1 MRNSYW
7 LGVDLSKERFHVALA
22 ALETP
27 PSAWASLPNA
37 EFENTLTGIDA
48 LCSWIAQHGL
58 TIQSLLGVCVEAT
71 GRYAWTFVTQLDGRL
86 GPVSIVNPAR
96 PVAFAKS
103 MGLRDKTDRIDAC
116 ILALYGI
123 AHKPHPTALPT
134 SLQHQLR
141 ELTAH
146 YAHERREIT
155 ACHQRLSEP
164 IESPLVRKQLI
175 AKIRAAS
182 KRIEAIEQEL
192 DHLIEQDPALQHDAI
207 LIQSIPGVAAKTCR
221 VILAEFGDLRRYS
234 RNELVALAGLFPKH
248 FSSGTSVHRRPRLAK
263 CGGGRVR
270 TALYMAALT
279 ARRFCPQ
286 LKAFSTRLKSV
297 GKHNAQVHGAAMRK
311 LLLLIRA
318 VVVNNKPYSPNYEL
332 Q

>member
-7 LGVDLSKERFHVALA
+7 LGVDLSKETFHAALA
-22 ALETP
+22 ALDSS

-37 EFENTLTGIDA
+37 EFENSPAGIDA
-48 LCSWIAQHGL
+48 LCAWIAQQGL
-58 TIQSLLGVCVEAT
+58 SLQSLLGICVEAT
-71 GRYAWTFVTQLDGRL
+71 GRYAWTFVAQLDGRL
-86 GPVSIVNPAR
+86 APVSIVNPAR

-116 ILALYGI
+116 ILALYAV
-123 AHKPHPTALPT
+123 AHKPRPTPVPT
-134 SLQHQLR
+134 SIQQQLR

-146 YAHERREIT
+146 YAQERREIT
-155 ACHQRLSEP
+155 ACHQRLSEA
-164 IESPLVRKQLI
+164 IASPLVRKQLI
-175 AKIRAAS
+175 ARTRAAH

-192 DHLIEQDPALQHDAI
+192 HRLIAQDPALQHDAT

-221 VILAEFGDLRRYS
+221 IILAEFGDLRRYS
-234 RNELVALAGLFPKH
+234 RNELVALAGVFPKQY
-248 FSSGTSVHRRPRLAK
+248 SSGKTIHRKPRMAK

-270 TALYMAALT
+270 AALYMAVLT

-286 LKAFSTRLKSV
+286 INAFSNRLKST
-297 GKHNAQVHGAAMRK
+297 GKHNAQIHGAAMRK

-318 VVVNNKPYSPNYEL
+318 VVVNDTPYSPNYAF

>member
-1 MRNSYW
+1 M
-7 LGVDLSKERFHVALA
+7 
-22 ALETP
+22 
-27 PSAWASLPNA
+27 
-37 EFENTLTGIDA
+37 
-48 LCSWIAQHGL
+48 
-58 TIQSLLGVCVEAT
+58 EAT
-71 GRYAWTFVTQLDGRL
+71 GRYAWTFVAQLDGRL
-86 GPVSIVNPAR
+86 APVSIVNPAR

-116 ILALYGI
+116 ILALYGV

-146 YAHERREIT
+146 YIHERREMT
-155 ACHQRLSEP
+155 ASHQRLCEP
-164 IESPLVRKQLI
+164 IESPLVRKHLI

-182 KRIEAIEQEL
+182 KRMEAIEQEL
-192 DHLIEQDPALQHDAI
+192 EHLIEQDPVMRRHAM

-234 RNELVALAGLFPKH
+234 RNEIVALAGVFPKQ
-248 FSSGTSVHRRPRLAK
+248 FTSGTSVHRRPRLAK

-270 TALYMAALT
+270 SALYMAVLT
-279 ARRFCPQ
+279 ARRFCPH
-286 LKAFSTRLKSV
+286 LKAFSTRLKST
-297 GKHNAQVHGAAMRK
+297 GKHNSQVHGAAMRK

-318 VVVNNKPYSPNYEL
+318 VVVNNTPYTPNYEL